1 MYTDQCIFLV
11 FTLGLGSSN
20 MYVVASSIK
29 LKGVMK
35 GESDEAVKQVWPI
48 HKNKIFIVYL
58 IHIVI

>member
-1 MYTDQCIFLV
+1 
-11 FTLGLGSSN
+11 
-20 MYVVASSIK
+20 MYVVASSIIK